1 MQLKQQNFASNYEL
15 PSDSPGFLLWQVTNT
30 WQRKQRATLKTVDLT
45 HVQFVLLTTLA
56 WLSKDGQRVTQT
68 VLSQHAKTDVMMT
81 SQVVRTL
88 VAKNLMTRV
97 QHPVD
102 TRANVLALTQAGHDV
117 MERAIRLVEQVD
129 SEFFACLGTE
139 TAKII
144 TLFHKLLREE

>member
-1 MQLKQQNFASNYEL
+1 M
-15 PSDSPGFLLWQVTNT
+15 
-30 WQRKQRATLKTVDLT
+30 DLT
-45 HVQFVLLTTLA
+45 HVQFILLTTLA
-56 WLSKDGQRVTQT
+56 WLSKDGQYVTQT

-102 TRANVLALTQAGHDV
+102 TRANVLSLTQAGHDV